1 MIKAIIFDFGGVIV
15 EDRYTKSVTD
25 QSPEFKKAEKSANAG
40 KKVQGE
46 ILILV
51 NKLTPNTPT
60 AYASPDPEII
70 KLIGDLK
77 LKYKVGLLS
86 NNFAVWTKIAKRQS
100 YMSLFD
106 DAVFSS
112 DVGLAKP
119 DAKIYL
125 LIIEKLGVLP
135 EECVFIDNQPENVDG
150 AIKVG
155 MTAFLYT
162 NVDKLKEDLGKI

>member
-40 KKVQGE
+40 KKVQKE
-46 ILILV
+46 ILSLI
-51 NKLTPNTPT
+51 NKLTPDTPT
-60 AYASPDPEII
+60 AYAYPDPEII
-70 KLIGDLK
+70 KLIRDLK
-77 LKYKVGLLS
+77 LKYKVGILS

-106 DAVFSS
+106 ATVFSS
-112 DVGLAKP
+112 DVGLVKP
-119 DAKIYL
+119 DSQIYRL
-125 LIIEKLGVLP
+125 MADELSVLP

-162 NVDKLKEDLGKI
+162 NVDKLKNDLAKI